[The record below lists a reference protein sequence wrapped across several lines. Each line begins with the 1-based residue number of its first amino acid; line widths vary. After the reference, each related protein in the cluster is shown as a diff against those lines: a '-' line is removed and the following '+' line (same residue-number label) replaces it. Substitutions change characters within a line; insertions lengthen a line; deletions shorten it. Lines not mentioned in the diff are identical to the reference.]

1 MKRLIVALACALVAS
16 TAHADHWFSLGYID
30 EASMLVNVDS
40 FNTDEDGY
48 CGVWVGYVYPYRNDY
63 TFEMAFLKFSEIAF
77 KEALQKYPEQ
87 SFAQKFGLCNR

>member
-48 CGVWVGYVYPYRNDY
+48 CGGYP
-63 TFEMAFLKFSEIAF
+63 AW
-77 KEALQKYPEQ
+77 
-87 SFAQKFGLCNR
+87 